1 VLLLIYINAF
11 WNKEINFLLRA
22 LPRDI
27 MLKSSYI
34 LKPSLFPADAFERE
48 KKMKG
53 SSRKRKISLVN
64 GVNPGWNDLFE
75 NLKANE
81 IDDLIRIRKT
91 L

>member
-1 VLLLIYINAF
+1 
-11 WNKEINFLLRA
+11 
-22 LPRDI
+22 
-27 MLKSSYI
+27 
-34 LKPSLFPADAFERE
+34 
-48 KKMKG
+48 MKG

-64 GVNPGWNDLFE
+64 RVNPGWNDLFE